1 MNSFDEFRTLWL
13 EQTSDI
19 KVKKDLEHLVFI
31 VVYPDKVKWDF
42 GVEKQTQTTCL
53 QTSGGVTGAGT
64 GHRQILC
71 YKSEL
76 NDILEAEQATHAMI
90 VTVGMVFDMVANKTS
105 IQHFYDF
112 AKDDSQYCKGH
123 ILVKSGLAYLHQQH
137 VEINLTQWRKLGKP
151 DIFQK
156 WPEFERSNKNYH
168 DDYTPY

>member
-13 EQTSDI
+13 DQTSDI

-64 GHRQILC
+64 GHKQILC

-76 NDILEAEQATHAMI
+76 NDILEVEQATH
-90 VTVGMVFDMVANKTS
+90 
-105 IQHFYDF
+105 
-112 AKDDSQYCKGH
+112 
-123 ILVKSGLAYLHQQH
+123 GL
-137 VEINLTQWRKLGKP
+137 P
-151 DIFQK
+151 
-156 WPEFERSNKNYH
+156 
-168 DDYTPY
+168 